1 MAAGYICTC
10 SELIT
15 KLQRTSYAKAQW
27 EDTIILGHYYW
38 RLWQDAEPLIC
49 HCTGTV
55 PPENE
60 DVCWGEQSR
69 LQTQPT
75 VTVWPLEQQHPRGHT
90 DTTPPAQGETE
101 AGSPSVPE
109 CSPAPEP
116 HSTTKHLLQ
125 QSWDPA
131 QGGTCPQQ
139 EASAYNS
146 WICFGFMV
154 IIGIK
159 SDQLPSK
166 MMKHCCICLIV
177 FTFPFYSFVS
187 KKLFSGKRSV

>member
-90 DTTPPAQGETE
+90 DTSPPAQGETE

-116 HSTTKHLLQ
+116 HKAP
-125 QSWDPA
+125 PA
-131 QGGTCPQQ
+131 AELGPRTGRDLPTARGFCVQLM
-139 EASAYNS
+139 NLF
-146 WICFGFMV
+146 WIHG
-154 IIGIK
+154 
-159 SDQLPSK
+159 
-166 MMKHCCICLIV
+166 
-177 FTFPFYSFVS
+177 YY
-187 KKLFSGKRSV
+187 